1 MSKFVQIK
9 KNQLAISI
17 FIIIGFCIENLDMVW
32 GKNLNNLF
40 ESEILKHK
48 INKITVLYV
57 FVLKII
63 F

>member
-1 MSKFVQIK
+1 MSKLVQIK

-40 ESEILKHK
+40 ESELLKHK